1 MAETERKR
9 PRLKDLPGGQVTE
22 LIVIVIMALA
32 IALAVQWLLVKPY
45 RIPSGSME
53 PTLDVGQRV
62 LVNRLSHRLGS
73 DPKVGDIITFHPPAG
88 ADETPPRC
96 GAQQAD
102 DQPCPA
108 PTPEQSKQT
117 FIKRVVGVG
126 GDRITVRDGHVIRN
140 GKLQSESF
148 TAPCAGGQGCDLPRP
163 ITVPRGYVFCMGDN
177 RGASDD
183 GRFWGPIP
191 VGWVIRGAFGPSWPP
206 TRIGAFWGARHGPLQ
221 PARRNLRAPRRQP
234 GGLPPGPGAGGR
246 SGRLAPDR
254 RLALRAAARR
264 EPLALPLRAGR
275 RGWLIVLDGRV
286 AVRTP
291 EGEEELEEGDVV
303 CFVEGPQG
311 AHALINRGTA
321 TAHFLMLSTR
331 RAPAV
336 AVYPDSDK
344 VGVFS
349 DDPGARVMV
358 RRSTSVDYWDG
369 ER

>member
-62 LVNRLSHRLGS
+62 LVNRLSHRLGA

-126 GDRITVRDGHVIRN
+126 GDRISVRDGHVVRN
-140 GKLQSESF
+140 GKLQSEPF
-148 TAPCAGGQGCDLPRP
+148 IAPCAGGQGCDLPRDDHRP
-163 ITVPRGYVFCMGDN
+163 ARLRLLHGRQPRRVRRRPLLGADPDRLGHR
-177 RGASDD
+177 RGLRDLLAAEAHRHALAAPCIS
-183 GRFWGPIP
+183 GQPAALL
-191 VGWVIRGAFGPSWPP
+191 RGMAAGS
-206 TRIGAFWGARHGPLQ
+206 TRISGRTW
-221 PARRNLRAPRRQP
+221 RRV
-234 GGLPPGPGAGGR
+234 GGLAAVGLVIAALGSGHSRSSEGTSPSPSAYPTSVGA
-246 SGRLAPDR
+246 P
-254 RLALRAAARR
+254 
-264 EPLALPLRAGR
+264 
-275 RGWLIVLDGRV
+275 
-286 AVRTP
+286 
-291 EGEEELEEGDVV
+291 
-303 CFVEGPQG
+303 
-311 AHALINRGTA
+311 
-321 TAHFLMLSTR
+321 
-331 RAPAV
+331 
-336 AVYPDSDK
+336 SD
-344 VGVFS
+344 
-349 DDPGARVMV
+349 
-358 RRSTSVDYWDG
+358 TSVDPAAEL
-369 ER
+369 ERQRQAAQALQEGSQQSYDAAQNTAGSLTP

>member
-22 LIVIVIMALA
+22 LIVIVVMALA

-102 DQPCPA
+102 NQPCPA

-126 GDRITVRDGHVIRN
+126 GDRIAVRDGHVIRN

-148 TAPCAGGQGCDLPRP
+148 TAPCAGGQGCDLPRA

-191 VGWVIRGAFGPSWPP
+191 VDWVIGGAFATYWPP
-206 TRIGAFWGARHGPLQ
+206 KRIGTL
-221 PARRNLRAPRRQP
+221 
-234 GGLPPGPGAGGR
+234 
-246 SGRLAPDR
+246 
-254 RLALRAAARR
+254 
-264 EPLALPLRAGR
+264 
-275 RGWLIVLDGRV
+275 
-286 AVRTP
+286 
-291 EGEEELEEGDVV
+291 
-303 CFVEGPQG
+303 
-311 AHALINRGTA
+311 
-321 TAHFLMLSTR
+321 
-331 RAPAV
+331 
-336 AVYPDSDK
+336 
-344 VGVFS
+344 
-349 DDPGARVMV
+349 
-358 RRSTSVDYWDG
+358 
-369 ER
+369 

>member
-22 LIVIVIMALA
+22 LIVIVAMALA

-73 DPKVGDIITFHPPAG
+73 DPQVGDVITFHPPAG

-108 PTPEQSKQT
+108 PTSERSKQT

-126 GDRITVRDGHVIRN
+126 GDRIAVRDGHVVRN
-140 GKLQSESF
+140 GRVQSEPF
-148 TAPCAGGQGCDLPRP
+148 IAPCAGGQGCDLPRE
-163 ITVPRGYVFCMGDN
+163 ITVPRGYVFAWATTAA
-177 RGASDD
+177 RPTTGAS
-183 GRFWGPIP
+183 GVRYRRTGSSA
-191 VGWVIRGAFGPSWPP
+191 RRSPP
-206 TRIGAFWGARHGPLQ
+206 TGPRSESARSRLRGMRRFNLFAASYDYPADQPEGYRRGHARVGEAIGSRRIGGTVYE
-221 PARRNLRAPRRQP
+221 
-234 GGLPPGPGAGGR
+234 LPPGESAWPYHYELG
-246 SGRLAPDR
+246 D
-254 RLALRAAARR
+254 
-264 EPLALPLRAGR
+264 EE
-275 RGWLIVLDGRV
+275 WLIVLDGRV

-291 EGEEELEEGDVV
+291 EGEEELERGDVV
-303 CFVEGPQG
+303 CFREGPEG
-311 AHALINRGTA
+311 AHKMVNRTA
-321 TAHFLMLSTR
+321 EIARVLMLATC

-349 DDPGARVMV
+349 EDPGASVMV
-358 RRSTSVDYWDG
+358 RRASAVDYWDG
-369 ER
+369 EA